1 MAIEA
6 VNATVAPPKPPTP
19 PARRSQLVYDAKFSL
34 GHDNYKRK
42 RSTRS
47 TPPLPPSTTPEEDDD
62 NNPTSSSKDPLD
74 DHYLANIL
82 VMLARSGERV
92 VPSTCAA
99 AATASTTSAAK
110 KDIQD
115 HQETGPPAE
124 TQLHECSVCH
134 KTFKS
139 HQALGGHKASH
150 RKYAPPAAVSEDE
163 NRPSTPS
170 AAAAKNPNISV
181 LNPSGKPHVCKI
193 CNMSFPSGQA
203 LGGHQRRH
211 YVSAVGGQLSNRE
224 AGDDVPIP
232 TTKVTTTLTLT
243 ATASGVTSS
252 DGGASSHTTGKIDL
266 NQPPD
271 LELRLGLSADLAAME
286 SQTYDDHE
294 VESPMPSK
302 KPRFLLGSLLSI

>member
-6 VNATVAPPKPPTP
+6 VNSTVAPPKPPTP
-19 PARRSQLVYDAKFSL
+19 PARRSPLVYDDQFNLS
-34 GHDNYKRK
+34 HDNYKRK
-42 RSTRS
+42 RSKRS
-47 TPPLPPSTTPEEDDD
+47 TPPLPPSTTREEEDDD
-62 NNPTSSSKDPLD
+62 QKPTSSSKHPSD

-82 VMLARSGERV
+82 VMLARSGERG
-92 VPSTCAA
+92 VPST
-99 AATASTTSAAK
+99 STTSTAQ

-163 NRPSTPS
+163 NRPSPSS
-170 AAAAKNPNISV
+170 AAAKTPNVSA
-181 LNPSGKPHVCKI
+181 LNPSGKHHVCKI

-211 YVSAVGGQLSNRE
+211 YVSPVGVQLSNRE
-224 AGDDVPIP
+224 GGDDVPSP
-232 TTKVTTTLTLT
+232 TAKVTTALTLT

-252 DGGASSHTTGKIDL
+252 DDGGASTHAPGKIDL

-271 LELRLGLSADLAAME
+271 LELRLGLGADSAAMK

-302 KPRFLLGSLLSI
+302 KPRFSLWSLLSI